1 MGKSVVKEKA
11 PAKRQCAAKTKSGE
25 QCRRPPMT
33 GLKMCFTHYKP
44 AGEKRQPAKK
54 KEDAPKELKKREP
67 KVKKKETPPEELEK
81 TEE

>member
-33 GLKMCFTHYKP
+33 GLKMCFTHY
-44 AGEKRQPAKK
+44 GEKTKRQPAK
-54 KEDAPKELKKREP
+54 EDAPKVLKKREP
-67 KVKKKETPPEELEK
+67 KAKKKEIPPEELEK